1 MLMKFKRITEQYI
14 EIIGESEHL
23 LEENDVEITDEE
35 YNNILSVIHL
45 APHEDGKNYRLKTDL
60 TWEEYDVEPIEVEEE
75 PSAEELL
82 NIITGENE

>member
-1 MLMKFKRITEQYI
+1 MKFKRITEQYI

-35 YNNILSVIHL
+35 YNNILSVIKS

-60 TWEEYDVEPIEVEEE
+60 TWELFEEEPMPIEDE

-82 NIITGENE
+82 SIITGEQE